1 MLCQQGGGGYVS
13 HPTNRKR
20 VRLREP
26 YGNMGK
32 DKKAKQAE
40 KKARVAEKAGKKATQ
55 KEKKGK
61 TKGRHA
67 DDESDA
73 EDIDLDAVLQEYA
86 RQVSLMPYFRPATSL
101 QAALLTDILQQ
112 AQFLKVT
119 ETASGPPSPRSSS
132 TLIGSPYHSNEL
144 FLFGG
149 ELFDGAVAKFYND
162 LYVYLID
169 KDEWRMVTSPNTP
182 LPRSGHAW
190 CKGG

>member
-1 MLCQQGGGGYVS
+1 M
-13 HPTNRKR
+13 P
-20 VRLREP
+20 
-26 YGNMGK
+26 K

-40 KKARVAEKAGKKATQ
+40 KKARVAEKANRKAAQ

-61 TKGRHA
+61 AKGRRPG
-67 DDESDA
+67 DESDA
-73 EDIDLDAVLQEYA
+73 EDIDLDAVLEEYA
-86 RQVSLMPYFRPATSL
+86 R
-101 QAALLTDILQQ
+101 QQ

-119 ETASGPPSPRSSS
+119 EVESEPPPPRSSS
-132 TLIGSPYHSNEL
+132 TFIGSPSSSNEL

-169 KDEWRMVTSPNTP
+169 KDEWRVVTSPNTP

-190 CKGG
+190 CGGGNDRGIYLFGGAG